1 MSEDKTPVVRL
12 CHILKWTDFDGYG
25 FNLHGE
31 KGKTGQYIGKVDEG
45 SPAEAAGLK
54 EGDHIIEVNSVNI
67 CNENHNQVVQRIK
80 AVPDET
86 KLLVVDVA
94 SEEYFKSNNI
104 TISSSLPDIVHL
116 RTPATSGNSNHV
128 EKPSSEESNN
138 STNQSLTNNT
148 PTPTTNTNNTTNH
161 ENQNNLNLNM
171 SAKELRAKLAS
182 RKKYDPKKDYLDIKK
197 KYDIVQKL

>member
-1 MSEDKTPVVRL
+1 MSDDKKPPVVRL
-12 CHILKWTDFDGYG
+12 CHILKWSDFDGYG

-31 KGKTGQYIGKVDEG
+31 KGKTGQYIGKIDKG

-67 CNENHNQVVQRIK
+67 CNENHYQVVQRIK

-86 KLLVVDVA
+86 KLLVVDSA
-94 SEEYFKSNNI
+94 SEEFYKRNNI
-104 TISSSLPDIVHL
+104 PITSSLLDIVHIK
-116 RTPATSGNSNHV
+116 TPVTNINSNQV
-128 EKPSSEESNN
+128 ENSSEEVDLSNN
-138 STNQSLTNNT
+138 QPLATNKNNV
-148 PTPTTNTNNTTNH
+148 NH

-171 SAKELRAKLAS
+171 SAKELRARLAS
-182 RKKYDPKKDYLDIKK
+182 KKKYDPKKDYLDIQK

>member
-1 MSEDKTPVVRL
+1 MSESKTPVVRL
-12 CHILKWTDFDGYG
+12 CHIVKWTDFDGYG

-31 KGKTGQYIGKVDEG
+31 KGKTGQYIGKVDDG

-67 CNENHNQVVQRIK
+67 CSENHNQVVQRIK

-86 KLLVVDVA
+86 QLLVVDSA

-104 TISSSLPDIVHL
+104 TISSSLPDIVNL
-116 RTPATSGNSNHV
+116 KTPATSGNSNHI
-128 EKPSSEESNN
+128 EKSSEQSNN
-138 STNQSLTNNT
+138 SNNTQSLAN
-148 PTPTTNTNNTTNH
+148 NTNNTNH

-171 SAKELRAKLAS
+171 SAKELRARLAL

>member
-1 MSEDKTPVVRL
+1 MSEDHTPVVRL
-12 CHILKWTDFDGYG
+12 CHIIKWADFDGYG

-54 EGDHIIEVNSVNI
+54 EGDHIIEVNNENI
-67 CNENHNQVVQRIK
+67 CTENHNQVVQRIK

-86 KLLVVDVA
+86 KLLVVDSA
-94 SEEYFKSNNI
+94 SEEYFKTNNI
-104 TISSSLPDIVHL
+104 TISHSLPDIAHL
-116 RTPATSGNSNHV
+116 KTPVKNGNSNHV
-128 EKPSSEESNN
+128 EKSPEQFNN
-138 STNQSLTNNT
+138 SNNQSLANNT
-148 PTPTTNTNNTTNH
+148 NSANH

-171 SAKELRAKLAS
+171 SAKELRAKLAQ